1 MRFLYNILLFACLS
15 TNVDASSQTVSVND
29 LYCDSSYAM
38 SVKSLTSSTFTIGEA
53 SSISGTM
60 KLGSSLSSGKVNFAV
75 NAYISGY
82 PTTFYTHKNVNVCG
96 GGFQSLSSTTCP
108 SKGLYY
114 FGSDIDLPS
123 SPITI
128 SNIKLG
134 VTATD
139 SDGNQIMSCSFRV
152 SIDSNSY
159 SMTISMVC
167 GASIAVVLV
176 GAFFI
181 KRTSRR
187 IGVID
192 TSVLNDFTSMD
203 DDAVSRECSSD
214 AKDSVIV

>member
-1 MRFLYNILLFACLS
+1 
-15 TNVDASSQTVSVND
+15 
-29 LYCDSSYAM
+29 
-38 SVKSLTSSTFTIGEA
+38 
-53 SSISGTM
+53 M
-60 KLGSSLSSGKVNFAV
+60 KLSSALSSNNVNFAV

-96 GGFQSLSSTTCP
+96 GGFQSLSGATCP

-114 FGSDIDLPS
+114 FGSDVNLPS

-139 SDGNQIMSCSFRV
+139 SDGSQIMGCTFTV

-176 GAFFI
+176 GALFI
-181 KRTSRR
+181 KRRSRR

-192 TSVLNDFTSMD
+192 TSVLNDFTTME
-203 DDAVSRECSSD
+203 DDAVSRECTEV
-214 AKDSVIV
+214 KDSVIV